1 MSNPNQSW
9 TNQSKIFHAVYS
21 DRSLE
26 SFISKL
32 TSGSLERS
40 VDECDTLR
48 INQNTKL
55 SEDCRCCICGE
66 MRLETLDEAYLI
78 LKKYMDEKERLPTL
92 SMLVMFLKK
101 FKNIRLGTIFQ
112 AQTIYNLA
120 CEKYNINTYQS
131 LERLRLAS
139 DDRSKNIYNAALNLH
154 ATMINIY
161 SNYIIAKPIYK
172 FGLIKEVFTP
182 IYKIRAKSIEFI
194 NLMLLEFDEAN
205 KTKAE
210 SVILTKLINK
220 FMHNHIDKSKK
231 KKKKWEIS
239 DFKVKLDRLSPSSMH
254 DLNQHLSSLLEVHKT
269 DDILEKYNENIMF
282 LRESLLLYTHE
293 ETFLHALKKGLEN
306 KLKLVLIIERL
317 VNGLSTVLGSNDY
330 DNLESNEITNCIDGI
345 FSDNI
350 EKICGEF
357 CPGDDFKH
365 TFILNSYIRSL
376 VTSCRFGPK
385 IILNYYQRKFRFNSL
400 IELGQLNNC
409 IDRWLELNSD
419 SYLEAYNIDSRFLQK
434 IYLYKDMGCTDYKLN
449 SIWKFKYIDNILKGY
464 FLSIKKEQNNF
475 VLISLALENLLN
487 MYKYIYFYYK
497 DQLTRDK
504 KPAPMPNYMD
514 VYLMAKKIIFYME
527 KIYRLNANCYKDNS
541 CSRKILQ
548 IKHFISKSEFYSFWS
563 DTMMTNLQLQERDYD
578 VFLGLSARDLPDDP
592 EQQHY
597 TYNAFLKAINEGFY
611 MKQQK
616 QLLVDIEPEQRRTN
630 HRICVAEKV
639 VVIDTHNRLPA
650 QAGGSYY
657 STKARCMSKAIIRII
672 IQIIKWPEHVYAQ
685 KMSGLTE
692 PLRTCFNLIRAE
704 AYEIK
709 DSGKKEISPN
719 FSIKVITGGMWGG
732 NYNAIKREVE
742 KFEGS
747 LKTHN
752 IERSSG
758 GMLIRL

>member
-1 MSNPNQSW
+1 MSKPNQSL

-21 DRSLE
+21 DRSLS

-32 TSGSLERS
+32 TSGSLVRS
-40 VDECDTLR
+40 VDECDTLQ
-48 INQNTKL
+48 INQDTKL
-55 SEDCRCCICGE
+55 SEDCRCSVCGE
-66 MRLETLDEAYLI
+66 MRLETLDESYLI
-78 LKKYMDEKERLPTL
+78 LKQYVDEKERLPTL

-112 AQTIYNLA
+112 AQTIYNIA
-120 CEKYNINTYQS
+120 CEKYNISTYQS
-131 LERLRLAS
+131 LEQLRLAS

-161 SNYIIAKPIYK
+161 SNYIIAKPTYK
-172 FGLIKEVFTP
+172 FGLIKEVFAP
-182 IYKIRAKSIEFI
+182 IYKIRDKSIEFI
-194 NLMLLEFDEAN
+194 HLMLIEFDEAN

-220 FMHNHIDKSKK
+220 FMHNHSVKS
-231 KKKKWEIS
+231 KKKKWEIN
-239 DFKVKLDRLSPSSMH
+239 DFKVKLDRLSPSSIS

-269 DDILEKYNENIMF
+269 DEIVEEYNESIIF
-282 LRESLLLYTHE
+282 LRESLLFYTHE
-293 ETFLHALKKGLEN
+293 EKFLHALKKGLEN
-306 KLKLVLIIERL
+306 KLGLVLIIERL
-317 VNGLSTVLGSNDY
+317 VNGLSTVLVSNDY
-330 DNLESNEITNCIDGI
+330 DNTESNEITNCIDEI

-350 EKICGEF
+350 EKICVEF
-357 CPGDDFKH
+357 CPGDDFNH

-385 IILNYYQRKFRFNSL
+385 IILNDYQRRFRFNSL
-400 IELGQLNNC
+400 IELEQLNDC
-409 IDRWLELNSD
+409 IAKWLELNSD
-419 SYLEAYNIDSRFLQK
+419 TYLEAYYIDSKFLQK
-434 IYLYKDMGCTDYKLN
+434 IYLYKKMGSTDYQLN
-449 SIWKFKYIDNILKGY
+449 SCWGLNYIRNIINEY
-464 FLSIKKEQNNF
+464 YESIRKEKDNF

-487 MYKYIYFYYK
+487 IYKYVYFYYK

-504 KPAPMPNYMD
+504 KPTPMPNSMD
-514 VYLMAKKIIFYME
+514 VDLIAKKIVFYTE
-527 KIYRLNANCYKDNS
+527 KIYSLNANCHKDNS

-548 IKHFISKSEFYSFWS
+548 IKHFKSKSEFYSFWS

-597 TYNAFLKAINEGFY
+597 TYGAFLNAINEGFY
-611 MKQQK
+611 LKQQK

-630 HRICVAEKV
+630 YRICVAEKI
-639 VVIDTHNRLPA
+639 VVIDTHNRLPT

-657 STKARCMSKAIIRII
+657 STKARCMSKAMIRII
-672 IQIIKWPEHVYAQ
+672 IQIIKWPESEYAERIRV
-685 KMSGLTE
+685 LTE
-692 PLRTCFNLIRAE
+692 PLRACFNLIRDE

-732 NYNAIKREVE
+732 NYNAIKSEVE